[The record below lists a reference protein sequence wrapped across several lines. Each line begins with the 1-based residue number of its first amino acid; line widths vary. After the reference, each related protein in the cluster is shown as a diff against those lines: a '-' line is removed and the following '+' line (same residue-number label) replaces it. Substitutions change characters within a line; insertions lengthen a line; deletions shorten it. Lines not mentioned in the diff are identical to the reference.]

1 MNKFEKLPY
10 AELEEL
16 EYEKLVMYRHYYNSG
31 NYNKANKL
39 ESDIRDIRDV
49 MCQYDKGRN

>member
-10 AELEEL
+10 SELEEL

-31 NYNKANKL
+31 NFVKANKL

-49 MCQYDKGRN
+49 MYQYDKGRN